1 MCLGRAVPLEIPAKG
16 MKATQYC
23 ERIAQFLTA
32 VEPQKSDTLRTHQ
45 QAAAIPQQIVEKSD
59 LDSISALRQNNLVPH
74 EGGLVFCT
82 CAPKGG
88 ERNVMGGVQSNKS
101 IILSTGT
108 QVLDEH

>member
-1 MCLGRAVPLEIPAKG
+1 MVRHVTAVPPKIPAKG
-16 MKATQYC
+16 MEAMQCC
-23 ERIAQFLTA
+23 ERSGQFLTA

-88 ERNVMGGVQSNKS
+88 ERNVHVRERQERACMRAMRLKGP
-101 IILSTGT
+101 
-108 QVLDEH
+108 